1 MTIYVSAAQLAE
13 RYSVNK
19 STIWRW
25 AQRGVI
31 PQPVRLSEQCTR
43 WRLADI
49 EKRDAERDANVE
61 QSA

>member
-1 MTIYVSAAQLAE
+1 MTNYVSAAQLAE

-31 PQPVRLSEQCTR
+31 PNPTRISDQCTR
-43 WRLADI
+43 WRLDEI
-49 EKRDAERDANVE
+49 EQCDFERDNDVV
-61 QSA
+61 